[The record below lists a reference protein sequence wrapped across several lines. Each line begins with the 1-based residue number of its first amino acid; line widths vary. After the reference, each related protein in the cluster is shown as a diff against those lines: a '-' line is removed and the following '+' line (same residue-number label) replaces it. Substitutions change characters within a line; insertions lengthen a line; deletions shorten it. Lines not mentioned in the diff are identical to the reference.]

1 MVTAPVMMNWT
12 NPGLMSGSR
21 KLLLEIEIIELVVLA
36 LGAALVGALLV
47 ILYQR
52 LSQRRQAEQ
61 HRLIQERSEV
71 DERARAEMPRAADTS
86 APRPLAHPARLPTT
100 VSVPSKSLDFHH

>member
-1 MVTAPVMMNWT
+1 MKWT
-12 NPGLMSGSR
+12 NPGLTTGSGR
-21 KLLLEIEIIELVVLA
+21 LLLEIEIVELVVLA
-36 LGAALVGALLV
+36 LGAAVVGALLV

-61 HRLIQERSEV
+61 HRLIQERTEV
-71 DERARAEMPRAADTS
+71 YERARAEIPRADDTS
-86 APRPLAHPARLPTT
+86 VQRPLAQPAPSPTT

>member
-1 MVTAPVMMNWT
+1 MAPVMMNGT
-12 NPGLMSGSR
+12 NSGLMSGSR

-52 LSQRRQAEQ
+52 LSQRRQAEH
-61 HRLIQERSEV
+61 HRLIQERTEV
-71 DERARAEMPRAADTS
+71 HERARAEIPRADDMS
-86 APRPLAHPARLPTT
+86 VQRPLAQPASTPTT
-100 VSVPSKSLDFHH
+100 LAVPSKSLDFHH

>member
-1 MVTAPVMMNWT
+1 MVTAPAMMNLA
-12 NPGLMSGSR
+12 NPGLMSGNGR
-21 KLLLEIEIIELVVLA
+21 LLLEIEIVELVVLT

-61 HRLIQERSEV
+61 HRLTQERTEV
-71 DERARAEMPRAADTS
+71 HERARAQMPRAADTS
-86 APRPLAHPARLPTT
+86 VPRLLTHPAPTST
-100 VSVPSKSLDFHH
+100 TGSAPSKSLDFHH

>member
-1 MVTAPVMMNWT
+1 MMNLA
-12 NPGLMSGSR
+12 NPGLISVNGR
-21 KLLLEIEIIELVVLA
+21 LLLEIEIVELVVLT

-61 HRLIQERSEV
+61 HRLIQERTEV
-71 DERARAEMPRAADTS
+71 NERSRAKMPRAADTS
-86 APRPLAHPARLPTT
+86 IPRPLTHPAPTPAT
-100 VSVPSKSLDFHH
+100 GSAPSKSLDFHH